1 MRTCYYEL
9 LGVERSADTAD
20 LKRAYRKKALELHP
34 DKNMHRIEESTI
46 LFAQIQQAY
55 EVLSDD
61 HERSWYDSHREAILR
76 GDDDPGAEPSAAAA
90 YMDITTVDVLMRYFA
105 ASAYTGFS
113 DGPESF
119 FSIYANL
126 FRRLEEEEE
135 EAANADAEALT
146 TDEHE
151 LFASRAN
158 FGTSND
164 SYEGQPRAFYA
175 KFMNFATVKSFR
187 WHDKHRLGDAPDRRI
202 RRLMEKDNR
211 RARELARR
219 DFNDCVRSLAEF
231 LRKRDPRYKGWK
243 ERAEK
248 EAKEKVVEERKRRK
262 ADTRR
267 EREKRAETY
276 VVPDWAQ
283 VKDHEHDVGHDE
295 EVLEDELFCIACNK
309 AFRSENQFENHEQSK
324 KHIRNVELLREQLL
338 EDDDILED
346 GNEDDEDDWE
356 LADGDTDAGAD
367 TQENP
372 NDAEPIKPPAPQPP
386 ADDALPPLSADE
398 SGDQNEEEEIVV
410 TAARQRR
417 KKDKKKKGKTL
428 PRFGHA
434 ESSSASEAEVEHMSA
449 DVPVTSCNAKAEEQ
463 EVENEEDEDGEDN
476 HLSSSSSTDRGD
488 GPPHTTSQ
496 PASPTPA
503 AEPPKLRAKDK
514 RAQRRA
520 ARTATTNVCN
530 VCAAPFPSRG
540 KLFEHIKA
548 TGHALAA
555 EAGAGPAAVDVG
567 KSAKGKKAKK
577 RRGLRD

>member
-9 LGVERSADTAD
+9 LGVERSAEAAD

-61 HERSWYDSHREAILR
+61 HERAWYDSHREAILR

-119 FSIYANL
+119 YSIYANL

-135 EAANADAEALT
+135 EAANADAEALSN
-146 TDEHE
+146 DEHA

-158 FGTSND
+158 FGTSHD
-164 SYEGQPRAFYA
+164 SYDGQPRVFYA
-175 KFMNFATVKSFR
+175 KFMNFATIKSFR
-187 WHDKHRLGDAPDRRI
+187 WHDKHRLADAPDRRI
-202 RRLMEKDNR
+202 RRLMDKDNR

-219 DFNDCVRSLAEF
+219 DFNDCVRSLAAF

-248 EAKEKVVEERKRRK
+248 EAKEKVVEERRQRK
-262 ADTRR
+262 VDTRR

-283 VKDHEHDVGHDE
+283 VKDNEHDAGHE
-295 EVLEDELFCIACNK
+295 EGELEDELFCIACNK

-338 EDDDILED
+338 EDDDLLED
-346 GNEDDEDDWE
+346 GSEESEHDGE
-356 LADGDTDAGAD
+356 LAGGDASVDGHS
-367 TQENP
+367 
-372 NDAEPIKPPAPQPP
+372 
-386 ADDALPPLSADE
+386 DALNDKAPTVTSSPLPTDDNAPPPLSPDE
-398 SGDQNEEEEIVV
+398 SDNQNVEAEEEF
-410 TAARQRR
+410 TATTTRQRR
-417 KKDKKKKGKTL
+417 KKEKKKKGKKAA
-428 PRFGHA
+428 RFGHVD
-434 ESSSASEAEVEHMSA
+434 SSASEPESDDKKVN
-449 DVPVTSCNAKAEEQ
+449 VPVTSSTNTAEE
-463 EVENEEDEDGEDN
+463 EKENDVDGDDKEDDDDDSASSASSGRGGELGSN
-476 HLSSSSSTDRGD
+476 
-488 GPPHTTSQ
+488 SQ
-496 PASPTPA
+496 TLPSNT
-503 AEPPKLRAKDK
+503 EPPKLRAKDK
-514 RAQRRA
+514 RALRRA
-520 ARTATTNVCN
+520 ARTAAENTCN
-530 VCAAPFPSRG
+530 VCSIPFSSRS

-548 TGHALAA
+548 TGHALAP
-555 EAGAGPAAVDVG
+555 EAAHAGSGPAAGTG

-577 RRGLRD
+577 RRGGD